1 MRRTE
6 ERSLEKLRKNLN
18 AETKCENY
26 KRNKSSI
33 HGITLIALV
42 ITIIVLLILAGVT
55 ISTLTGENGILTKAT
70 SSKESTT
77 QGNANDRI
85 KLISNEWLIE
95 KNTGTRD
102 IETFLED
109 KVISNEIDS
118 WTDNQDGTYDIEVD
132 GYYGTINEDGK
143 VIEQA
148 QKIVERTGLN
158 VGDYINYT
166 PDENTT
172 GYSKD
177 KLTST
182 YTGSSDNSSDLTQ
195 DTLKWQIL
203 RIYKNGRMDLIG
215 STTNQNVY
223 FQRATGYN
231 NGVTVMN
238 DICKELYSKNTKGI
252 TARSV
257 KLEDMESWLTESGKT
272 ARGNYSAYTDGPK
285 YGHTQTYVTNRYYP
299 NLYAQAIGGKI
310 DSGAIEGIDVEEGN
324 KTGLTESQ
332 EGTASGS
339 TQASTNITVTQTY
352 YDIPINSTNYGDGAK
367 ALSSGTSYWVSSRSA
382 RCNSSHAC
390 FGLRSASTYM
400 SCISMFNS
408 NGYTG
413 YCYYRLRPVV
423 SLGSEVQVETCSGTN
438 STTNMHTITQY

>member
-1 MRRTE
+1 MRKTE

-18 AETKCENY
+18 AETKCEND
-26 KRNKSSI
+26 KKNKSSI

-70 SSKESTT
+70 SSKESTD

-85 KLISNEWLIE
+85 KLNSNEWLIE

-109 KVISNEIDS
+109 KVKSNEIDS
-118 WTDNQDGTYDIEVD
+118 WTDNQDGTYDVEVD

-182 YTGSSDNSSDLTQ
+182 YTGSSNNSSDLTQ
-195 DTLKWQIL
+195 DTLDWQIL
-203 RIYKNGRMDLIG
+203 RIYKDGRMDLIG
-215 STTNQNVY
+215 SPTSQDVY
-223 FQRATGYN
+223 FQGATGYN
-231 NGVTVMN
+231 SGVTVMN
-238 DICKELYSKNTKGI
+238 DICKELYSKNTKG
-252 TARSV
+252 
-257 KLEDMESWLTESGKT
+257 M
-272 ARGNYSAYTDGPK
+272 Y
-285 YGHTQTYVTNRYYP
+285 
-299 NLYAQAIGGKI
+299 
-310 DSGAIEGIDVEEGN
+310 
-324 KTGLTESQ
+324 
-332 EGTASGS
+332 
-339 TQASTNITVTQTY
+339 
-352 YDIPINSTNYGDGAK
+352 
-367 ALSSGTSYWVSSRSA
+367 
-382 RCNSSHAC
+382 
-390 FGLRSASTYM
+390 
-400 SCISMFNS
+400 
-408 NGYTG
+408 
-413 YCYYRLRPVV
+413 
-423 SLGSEVQVETCSGTN
+423 
-438 STTNMHTITQY
+438 